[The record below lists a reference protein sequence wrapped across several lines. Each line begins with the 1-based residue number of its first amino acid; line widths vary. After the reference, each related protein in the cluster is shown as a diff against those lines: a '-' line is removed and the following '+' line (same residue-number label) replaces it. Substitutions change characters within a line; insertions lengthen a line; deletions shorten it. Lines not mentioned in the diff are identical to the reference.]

1 MEELENLQNRKA
13 LDTTPKRQESAHI
26 EKVLA
31 DIEIVRK
38 HSRRFEEIASRIE
51 SDKLKKYKPIMIGL
65 LSHRYGATMDTPLRS
80 VRRVVLMYMAMF
92 IVGHQ
97 WLQALTFIQFNLL
110 SVIFI
115 TTVMPYDQASKN
127 LLTMF
132 NETFCLLSAYFILA
146 LQDLR
151 FDPEKQ
157 WSIGEAVIHIL
168 YTVAVMNGLVIVVKI
183 LRVVIVKIR

>member
-13 LDTTPKRQESAHI
+13 LDTTLKRQESAHI

-31 DIEIVRK
+31 DIDIVRK

-51 SDKLKKYKPIMIGL
+51 SDKLKKYMPIMIGL

-110 SVIFI
+110 SVIYV
-115 TTVMPYDQASKN
+115 TSVMPYDQASKN
-127 LLTMF
+127 FVTIF

-168 YTVAVMNGLVIVVKI
+168 YTAAVMNGLVIVVKI
-183 LRVVIVKIR
+183 LREVIVKIR